1 MPDNHLREKGV
12 IYYATGQK
20 YLEDAEESAK
30 SLKEHND
37 LHITVFT
44 DVDNI
49 ETKVFDNI
57 EKIDSGEHPF
67 YDRINYFK
75 KSPYQKTLHL
85 DTDTY
90 ITGDITPIF
99 EMLDRFD
106 VVAAINENRD
116 TVAEDTKFETVEL
129 NVPDAFPEYQCGV
142 IGFSNNKDAI
152 ELLEDWQNRYSKY
165 KDRNVLDQPF
175 FREAIY
181 QNKNIQIGTL
191 PSEYNLL
198 VNFPGYIQQKARII
212 HFGGSSKPNPEKVAK
227 KINEKEG
234 RQRVFYNGLKDELTV
249 SPKLSFRYNAVRSV
263 YRNGLY
269 KSFKK
274 FLQDK
279 LAR

>member
-20 YLEDAEESAK
+20 YLEDAEESAR
-30 SLKEHND
+30 SLKEHNN

-57 EKIDSGEHPF
+57 EKIDPGEHPF

-99 EMLDRFD
+99 EMLNRFD

-116 TVAEDTKFETVEL
+116 TVAEDTKFETVDL
-129 NVPDAFPEYQCGV
+129 NIPDAFPEYQCGV
-142 IGFSNNKDAI
+142 IGFSDSTDVM
-152 ELLEDWQNRYSKY
+152 ELLEEWQSRYSNY
-165 KDRNVLDQPF
+165 KDKNVLDQPF
-175 FREAIY
+175 FRKAVYNNE
-181 QNKNIQIGTL
+181 NIQLGTL

-198 VNFPGYIQQKARII
+198 VNFPGYLQQSARII
-212 HFGGSSKPNPEKVAK
+212 HFGGTGRANPEKLVK
-227 KINEKEG
+227 KINAEEG
-234 RQRVFYNGLKDELTV
+234 KQRVYYEDFKRKITV
-249 SPKLSFRYNAVRSV
+249 RPKSSFRYKAVRSI
-263 YRNGLY
+263 YRNGFY
-269 KSFKK
+269 NSFKK
-274 FLQDK
+274 FLQHK
-279 LAR
+279 LER

>member
-1 MPDNHLREKGV
+1 MKNDEREEGV

-20 YLEDAEESAK
+20 YVEEAKESAE
-30 SLKEHND
+30 SLKQHND
-37 LHITVFT
+37 LHVTIFT
-44 DVDNI
+44 DVKEIDSD
-49 ETKVFDNI
+49 VFDNI
-57 EKIDSGEHPF
+57 ERITPGDHPF

-106 VVAAINENRD
+106 IVAAINENRD
-116 TVAEDTKFETVEL
+116 TVAEDTKFETIEL
-129 NVPDAFPEYQCGV
+129 NVPDSFPEYQCGL
-142 IGFSNNKDAI
+142 IGFNDDTRVN
-152 ELLEDWQNRYSKY
+152 ELLDDWQGRYDKY
-165 KDRNVLDQPF
+165 KSSNVLDQPF
-175 FREAIY
+175 FREAVY
-181 QNKNIQIGTL
+181 QNTDIQIGTL

-198 VNFPGYIQQKARII
+198 VNFPGYLQQRARII
-212 HFGGSSKPNPEKVAK
+212 HFGGSGRQDPEKVAK

-234 RQRVFYNGLKDELTV
+234 DQRVFFNGLKDELSV
-249 SPKLSFRYNAVRSV
+249 WPKGKFRYKAIRSI

-274 FLQDK
+274 LLQSK
-279 LAR
+279 LAT